1 MLSILDTY
9 QGDPNSRYLLM
20 TQTGFII
27 FASDRLV
34 LQKQQE
40 MYRDRNT
47 MTMVCKNTPEKLEA
61 AKRWSSRVHF
71 A

>member
-1 MLSILDTY
+1 MLSMLDMY
-9 QGDPNSRYLLM
+9 RGDPNSRYLLM

-27 FASDRLV
+27 FGDRVL
-34 LQKQQE
+34 LQKEQE
-40 MYRDRNT
+40 TYRNRNT
-47 MTMVCKNTPEKLEA
+47 MTMVCKNTPQKLEA